1 MPTDILIYYL
11 CTMIGFKA
19 TLQKFGMQGEKTGW
33 IYIAVPT
40 EIAQQIKPNYKKTYR
55 VKGKIDNV
63 AISSAALLPMGEG
76 NFIFAV
82 NATLRKQLKKV
93 LGAEV
98 KVKFEEDDDI
108 IKLSPQLLECIN
120 DAPEAAKYFNALP
133 PSHKNYYSNWVKS
146 AKSEQVIAKRIATV
160 IKACSMNM
168 SYSEMMRANKEDK
181 I

>member
-1 MPTDILIYYL
+1 
-11 CTMIGFKA
+11 MIGFKA

-33 IYIAVPT
+33 IYIAVPA

-63 AISSAALLPMGEG
+63 IITGGALLPMGEG

-82 NATLRKQLKKV
+82 NAPLRNQLKKV
-93 LGAEV
+93 VGAEV
-98 KVKFEEDDDI
+98 KVQFEEDDDI
-108 IKLSPQLLECIN
+108 VKLSAELLACID
-120 DAPEAAKYFNALP
+120 DAPEAAIYFNALP

-146 AKSEQVIAKRIATV
+146 AKSEQVIAKRIASV
-160 IKACSMNM
+160 IKACSMKM

-181 I
+181 M